1 MAFGEMVFILL
12 VCMCACFEIKT
23 NVVIDPTT
31 SVKVG
36 RMLMNCQIDNQQ
48 KNRIRPANQKLSIN
62 FRGSIKKKQ
71 KLKSYLD
78 LH

>member
-48 KNRIRPANQKLSIN
+48 QKILKTKNVL
-62 FRGSIKKKQ
+62 
-71 KLKSYLD
+71 
-78 LH
+78 

>member
-48 KNRIRPANQKLSIN
+48 QKNRIRSANQKLSIN
-62 FRGSIKKKQ
+62 FRGSIKKK
-71 KLKSYLD
+71 LKSYLD